1 MSLTKISIPSS
12 VTIIEESAFYLCS
25 SLIHVSM
32 PYSMK
37 SIGQSAFKECTS
49 LTGIIIP
56 FGLHSIE
63 DNVFDS
69 CRSLKEIT
77 IPSSVTSIG
86 NYSFAHCSL
95 LMQVEIPS
103 SVVSI
108 ESYSFAFCT
117 SLQNI
122 SIPSSVNKIENHA
135 FANCNSLRKALIPSS
150 IKKIGIDTFE
160 GCYNMEASDSYFQS
174 LEFKTFQS
182 IFHGP
187 LNVFVFCYCFLGIA
201 IISWWSKIYPWFE
214 HGYKSG
220 KKVYKLLETSWIS
233 LILMLAFYVVFK
245 IIGIKF
251 IKTTMNIRQ
260 YTKRYIIF
268 IIIRFV
274 VFISLYIIITVCTRI
289 AVSYAR
295 KKGVIEGETVNCF
308 NFFVEGTEG
317 ARDWAYNQSEKTK
330 KKFDKWYQ
338 NKISDLKNSKI
349 NDFCLLSDI
358 SYLTVLV
365 PLAFYLLVLVFV
377 CFSKCIFKCKNRN
390 H

>member
-25 SLIHVSM
+25 SLVHVSM

-86 NYSFAHCSL
+86 NYSFAHCSF

-117 SLQNI
+117 SLENI

-150 IKKIGIDTFE
+150 IKKIGIDAFE
-160 GCYNMEASDSYFQS
+160 GCDNMETSDSYFQS
-174 LEFKTFQS
+174 LEFNSFQS
-182 IFHGP
+182 KFCCI
-187 LNVFVFCYCFLGIA
+187 LVVFAFCYFILGIA
-201 IISWWSKIYPWFE
+201 LLYWWAQIYPWFE

-220 KKVYKLLETSWIS
+220 KKVYKLLEISWIS
-233 LILMLAFYVVFK
+233 LILMIVFYIVFR
-245 IIGIKF
+245 IISRKF
-251 IKTTMNIRQ
+251 IKKTMNIRQ
-260 YTKRYIIF
+260 YTKRYIKF
-268 IIIRFV
+268 IIIRFI
-274 VFISLYIIITVCTRI
+274 VFVSLFIILTVCTKMT
-289 AVSYAR
+289 VSNAR
-295 KKGVIEGETVNCF
+295 KKGVIDGENVKCF
-308 NFFVEGTEG
+308 KFFVEGTEG

-330 KKFDKWYQ
+330 KDFDKWYK
-338 NKISDLKNSKI
+338 NKISDLKYGKI
-349 NDFCLLSDI
+349 SDFCLLSNI
-358 SYLTVLV
+358 LYFGIIA
-365 PLAFYLLVLVFV
+365 PLAFYLLVLVVV
-377 CFSKCIFKCKNRN
+377 CLSKCIFKCKNRN